1 MAEAIDLF
9 CITKESVNFEGRDVS
24 ADHVKIPSPRA
35 RPISNIEGVRED
47 YFIFLEDGR
56 TVLLEV
62 ASRSPFVLSRVDLK
76 TLRGIE
82 IRNYLCNLGGDVAR
96 LLTG

>member
-1 MAEAIDLF
+1 MAQAADLF
-9 CITKESVNFEGRDVS
+9 RITKESITFDGWGVS

-35 RPISNIEGVRED
+35 RPISNIEGVQED

-62 ASRSPFVLSRVDLK
+62 ASRSPYELRRVDLK
-76 TLRGIE
+76 TPRGIE
-82 IRNYLCNLGGDVAR
+82 IRNYLSNLGGDVAR
-96 LLTG
+96 LLKG